1 MKEFLKKVPT
11 PICGAMLGVLGLGN
25 LIADYSTSMHDLCCI
40 IGLVLL
46 AIILLKLFFH
56 PKVIINELKTPTI
69 ASVSGTFAMSLIILS
84 SYIAPS
90 SRSIGCCLWIF
101 SVLLFIALIIYF
113 TKEFIIKLNLENV
126 YACYYIVYIGIVIA
140 SVTAPLFNQNIIG
153 EIIVCFGA
161 LSFAFLLPLTMY
173 RYLKLDTPDGFK
185 PFICINAAPFSLIL
199 IGYLNSF
206 PQVSLEFV
214 AFMFVA
220 ATIFWLFS
228 IAKVIEYRKLQFYPS
243 YSAFGFPFVVAAL
256 CTKATT
262 KYFASTGVSLPVL
275 NVLMWIEIAVATI
288 LVAYVLYSYIKFLI
302 MPQNT

>member
-101 SVLLFIALIIYF
+101 SVLLF
-113 TKEFIIKLNLENV
+113 TEFGKCLCMLLHCLYRNSDCKCYSSFIQSEHHRENH
-126 YACYYIVYIGIVIA
+126 
-140 SVTAPLFNQNIIG
+140 S
-153 EIIVCFGA
+153 
-161 LSFAFLLPLTMY
+161 LLWS
-173 RYLKLDTPDGFK
+173 
-185 PFICINAAPFSLIL
+185 I
-199 IGYLNSF
+199 
-206 PQVSLEFV
+206 EFRIP
-214 AFMFVA
+214 A
-220 ATIFWLFS
+220 ATYNVQIF
-228 IAKVIEYRKLQFYPS
+228 E
-243 YSAFGFPFVVAAL
+243 
-256 CTKATT
+256 
-262 KYFASTGVSLPVL
+262 TGY
-275 NVLMWIEIAVATI
+275 T
-288 LVAYVLYSYIKFLI
+288 
-302 MPQNT
+302 

>member
-113 TKEFIIKLNLENV
+113 TKEFIIKLN
-126 YACYYIVYIGIVIA
+126 

-153 EIIVCFGA
+153 KIIVCFGA

-228 IAKVIEYRKLQFYPS
+228 IAKVIEYRKLPFYPS

-256 CTKATT
+256 CTKHQLE
-262 KYFASTGVSLPVL
+262 STC
-275 NVLMWIEIAVATI
+275 
-288 LVAYVLYSYIKFLI
+288 LY
-302 MPQNT
+302 

>member
-113 TKEFIIKLNLENV
+113 TKEFIIKLN
-126 YACYYIVYIGIVIA
+126 
-140 SVTAPLFNQNIIG
+140 FNQNIIG

-199 IGYLNSF
+199 LGYLNSF
-206 PQVSLEFV
+206 SKFSFEFV

-220 ATIFWLFS
+220 ATIFWVFS

-243 YSAFGFPFVVAAL
+243 VSAFGFPFVVAAL

-262 KYFASTGVSLPVL
+262 KYFASAGVSLPVL
-275 NVLMWIEIAVATI
+275 NVLIWIEIAVATI

>member
-101 SVLLFIALIIYF
+101 SVLLFIAD
-113 TKEFIIKLNLENV
+113 T
-126 YACYYIVYIGIVIA
+126 IG
-140 SVTAPLFNQNIIG
+140 
-153 EIIVCFGA
+153 
-161 LSFAFLLPLTMY
+161 
-173 RYLKLDTPDGFK
+173 
-185 PFICINAAPFSLIL
+185 
-199 IGYLNSF
+199 
-206 PQVSLEFV
+206 
-214 AFMFVA
+214 
-220 ATIFWLFS
+220 
-228 IAKVIEYRKLQFYPS
+228 
-243 YSAFGFPFVVAAL
+243 
-256 CTKATT
+256 
-262 KYFASTGVSLPVL
+262 
-275 NVLMWIEIAVATI
+275 
-288 LVAYVLYSYIKFLI
+288 
-302 MPQNT
+302 